1 MISISVCM
9 IVKNEEKILARCL
22 DSLKGIADEM
32 VIVDTGSTDRTKEI
46 AQTYT
51 DKIYDFEWI
60 DDFSAARN
68 YAFSKATKEYVY
80 MADADEVIDEEN
92 RRRFLLLKEMLSSE
106 VEIVQMYYDNQL
118 DKGTVYNFNK
128 EYRPK
133 LYKRVRQFRFED
145 PIHEAV
151 RLDPVIYNSEIAIL
165 HLPQECHAKRDFG
178 SYYKAI
184 ERGETI
190 SPKLF
195 GMFAKELWIAG
206 DDDDFRK
213 AQKYFK
219 DRVNQEVLDETSLKS
234 AQCVLAHCAAINED
248 NENFFM
254 YCLHNVADG
263 KASAEIC
270 YELGCY
276 YMKQKWYAEASMW
289 FYNAAYEAESQCNIH
304 YSGDYALYKLAE
316 CLRQLGDEE
325 TAQKVEDEA
334 EEWVVPDSPD
344 VRGC

>member
-145 PIHEAV
+145 SA
-151 RLDPVIYNSEIAIL
+151 
-165 HLPQECHAKRDFG
+165 
-178 SYYKAI
+178 
-184 ERGETI
+184 
-190 SPKLF
+190 
-195 GMFAKELWIAG
+195 
-206 DDDDFRK
+206 FRSC
-213 AQKYFK
+213 
-219 DRVNQEVLDETSLKS
+219 D
-234 AQCVLAHCAAINED
+234 I
-248 NENFFM
+248 
-254 YCLHNVADG
+254 
-263 KASAEIC
+263 
-270 YELGCY
+270 
-276 YMKQKWYAEASMW
+276 
-289 FYNAAYEAESQCNIH
+289 
-304 YSGDYALYKLAE
+304 
-316 CLRQLGDEE
+316 
-325 TAQKVEDEA
+325 
-334 EEWVVPDSPD
+334 
-344 VRGC
+344 